1 MGDGQNR
8 RQGAQPRK
16 APQLAQA
23 AHQTV
28 GEKMPEERI
37 YVIPLRAATQKAKR
51 KKRTPRAVKT
61 VREFLKR
68 HMKSEN
74 VKIGEDLN
82 RKLWERGIER
92 TLPRIRVKAVKQ
104 DDGSVEASLAE

>member
-1 MGDGQNR
+1 VGDGQDDG
-8 RQGAQPRK
+8 QGAHPRE
-16 APQLAQA
+16 APQLAHA

-37 YVIPLRAATQKAKR
+37 YVIPLRAATQRARR

-61 VREFLKR
+61 VREFLEH
-68 HMKSEN
+68 HMKSED
-74 VKIGEDLN
+74 VKINEDLN
-82 RKLWERGIER
+82 RKLWERGIEK